1 LTTTATEKSYQ
12 NIQLLQDGDLAI
24 LTVNRPDK
32 LNALNNETMAE
43 LECAFSGIAADP
55 AVHGLIITGSGDKA
69 FIAGADINELAVLSP
84 IGGSKHAQH
93 GQKIVRM
100 LEEMPKLTVAAINGF
115 CLGGGLELA
124 LACHCRVASP
134 VAKLGLPETTLGII
148 PGYGGTQ
155 RLARIVGKGRALEL
169 ICTGKMIDAVEA
181 YRIGLVNQIAPEG
194 QSAVDCAKELIHP
207 PKAKAVSPVAV
218 AMAIQAVNRG
228 LDMTLADGLNYETQL
243 FGLLAT
249 THDMKEGMTAFIEKR
264 NATFTGE

>member
-1 LTTTATEKSYQ
+1 MTATETATYQ
-12 NIQLLQDGDLAI
+12 NLLLERDGDLAI

-43 LECAFSGIAADP
+43 LECAFTGVLNDASI
-55 AVHGLIITGSGDKA
+55 HGLIITGSGEKA

-84 IGGSKHAQH
+84 IAGSKHAQH

-169 ICTGKMIDAVEA
+169 ICSGKMIGADEA
-181 YRIGLVNQIAPEG
+181 LRIGLVNQLAGEG
-194 QSAVDCAKELIHP
+194 QTAVDAAKELIHP
-207 PKAKAVSPVAV
+207 AKAKAVSPIAV

-228 LDMTLADGLNYETQL
+228 MDMTLADGLNYETQL

-249 THDMKEGMTAFIEKR
+249 TRDMKEGMTAFIEKR
-264 NATFTGE
+264 NAEFTGE